1 MKTKNTMVGVLAGVL
16 VLALWW
22 TVLLK
27 PTRAK
32 ASKVRSDTAVEQQKL
47 DPLQTQLVKAQHDAA
62 HAAEF
67 KAELDSLQKAM
78 PGSPA
83 LATFIRDA
91 NAIASA
97 TGVSW
102 ESVTHGQ
109 PTLGVGGV
117 ISISL
122 GIQVKGTYEQVV
134 EYLTRLA
141 ALQRLVVVDGVQLST
156 AASTGATTGSSASS
170 GGSTGPFSGGSQL
183 SATITARMFVSPGA
197 TSSTSDG
204 SGTSTV
210 STGASTA
217 TPVAQTGTLNNS

>member
-1 MKTKNTMVGVLAGVL
+1 MKTKNTMVGVLAAVL

-47 DPLQTQLVKAQHDAA
+47 DPLQAQLVKAQRDAA

-83 LATFIRDA
+83 LAAFIRDA

-97 TGVSW
+97 ASVSW
-102 ESVTHGQ
+102 QSVTHGP
-109 PTLGVGGV
+109 PTPGVDGV

-122 GIQVKGTYEQVV
+122 GIQVQGSYGQVV
-134 EYLTRLA
+134 DYLTRLA
-141 ALQRLVVVDGVQLST
+141 ALQRLVVVDGVQLTT
-156 AASTGATTGSSASS
+156 AASTGAETGTSASS
-170 GGSTGPFSGGSQL
+170 GGSTGPFSGGSML
-183 SATITARMFVSPGA
+183 SAIITARMFVSSSATASSTDGSDTTTEATGA
-197 TSSTSDG
+197 T
-204 SGTSTV
+204 V
-210 STGASTA
+210 A
-217 TPVAQTGTLNNS
+217 TPAAQSSSVNNS